1 MDPYAG
7 SLFSR
12 VNYLLKMTTQTPDY
26 YINQF
31 IIDHASDMDMNDTD
45 YIDGGHFIKDF
56 KEVYNDL
63 GDEGFLKAFGFTNAQ
78 LNHWYYGSWL
88 LPPTRG
94 LYYLVS

>member
-1 MDPYAG
+1 MDPYTG

-31 IIDHASDMDMNDTD
+31 ISDHASDMDMNDDD
-45 YIDGGHFIKDF
+45 YIDTGHFIKDF

-63 GDEGFLKAFGFTNAQ
+63 GDKGFLKAFGFTNDQ
-78 LNHWYYGSWL
+78 LNHWLYGS
-88 LPPTRG
+88 
-94 LYYLVS
+94 